1 MATENIQIET
11 PHNMSMIIKRCSG
24 QFDARGD
31 EVEPHVQFPVEAV

>member
-24 QFDARGD
+24 QFD
-31 EVEPHVQFPVEAV
+31 